1 MWEMMA
7 RWIRPSLAR
16 GLFAAGLF
24 AASML
29 SLSAGCAWAFSRE
42 TVSPD
47 GGNYSF
53 GDPDKQI
60 TSSDSSDSGKGT
72 RPFGSSGPTVQFGV
86 QQGSVTTFG
95 QGNRYNTPDPYF
107 GSLNGK

>member
-1 MWEMMA
+1 MMA
-7 RWIRPSLAR
+7 RWIRPSLAMGLVAV
-16 GLFAAGLF
+16 GLFAAG
-24 AASML
+24 ML

-42 TVSPD
+42 TASPD

-60 TSSDSSDSGKGT
+60 TGSDSGNSGQGST

-86 QQGSVTTFG
+86 QQGPVSTFG
-95 QGNRYNTPDPYF
+95 QSNRYTTPDPYF
-107 GSLNGK
+107 QPLTGK